1 MVGFRTG
8 ACRLFNFTR
17 MAASLRPCQVHDSHV
32 QAFGQVGHLKECG
45 RPARIRHGMRKRR
58 AFPHFFRFPWP
69 WWAGRPPSMA
79 KKEPGPGGCR
89 GRALFWRRPTLAG
102 PIVPL
107 PSALRRFTSGFG
119 MGPGGSTT
127 LWSPE
132 GDPGVNGGVPFI
144 PIPGLWGPGLCY
156 TLLVIGY

>member
-1 MVGFRTG
+1 
-8 ACRLFNFTR
+8 
-17 MAASLRPCQVHDSHV
+17 MARPCQPRCHHGTQTSCDDKLFLQLRRIQYKKKFRS
-32 QAFGQVGHLKECG
+32 ALCNIPL
-45 RPARIRHGMRKRR
+45 PAPDVAGTFARQGMR
-58 AFPHFFRFPWP
+58 P
-69 WWAGRPPSMA
+69 
-79 KKEPGPGGCR
+79 KKEPGPSFRR
-89 GRALFWRRPTLAG
+89 GRANTWRRPTLTG
-102 PIVPL
+102 PVVPL

-156 TLLVIGY
+156 TLLVIREDARRACLSPITYNQ